1 MEAFTLSRI
10 EMSGLLLSLSP
21 NSERKPL
28 HILQEAWSKFHRDE
42 VKEGTSLPAFLSTDI
57 PPILHKLIKGRTVKG
72 LSLGEIASLG
82 SLIEYSTLS
91 VTAMQNWVKRD
102 FKEYL
107 GSPREGKKYS
117 FNQAALLFIIDDLK
131 AALDFESIR
140 QLFRVLFLAPER
152 DDDDLVEPAQLYHG
166 YAELFEEI
174 KTRTPMPVQAEAMA
188 RAGNP
193 KEFLWKADSGIRA
206 AMERMMKRLG
216 HLTRPQRDAVQ
227 NMLLIA
233 AISVQTC
240 YFQAMARQYFN
251 AVLFLDF

>member
-10 EMSGLLLSLSP
+10 EMSGLLLSLSD

-42 VKEGTSLPAFLSTDI
+42 VLEGTILPAFLSTDI
-57 PPILHKLIKGRTVKG
+57 PPILQKLIKGGGVKG
-72 LSLGEIASLG
+72 LSLGDIASLG
-82 SLIEYSTLS
+82 GLIEYSTLS

-107 GSPREGKKYS
+107 GSPRKGKKYS
-117 FNQAALLFIIDDLK
+117 VNQAALLFIIDDLK
-131 AALDFESIR
+131 SALDFESIR
-140 QLFRVLFLAPER
+140 QLFRLLFLAPER

-174 KTRTPMPVQAEAMA
+174 KARSPLPSAGQAE
-188 RAGNP
+188 
-193 KEFLWKADSGIRA
+193 SGISKEYWWKSDSVLKS
-206 AMERMMKRLG
+206 AMERMMKRLS
-216 HLTRPQRDAVQ
+216 HLTRTQRDAVQ

-240 YFQAMARQYFN
+240 YFQAMARQYCN

>member
-10 EMSGLLLSLSP
+10 EMSGLLLSLSG
-21 NSERKPL
+21 NSERRPL
-28 HILQEAWSKFHRDE
+28 HILQEAWTKFHREE
-42 VKEGTSLPAFLSTDI
+42 VREGTSLPAFLSTDI
-57 PPILHKLIKGRTVKG
+57 PPILQKLIKGGGVKG
-72 LSLGEIASLG
+72 LSLGDIASLG

-91 VTAMQNWVKRD
+91 ATAMQNWVKRD

-117 FNQAALLFIIDDLK
+117 INQAALLFIIDDLK

-140 QLFRVLFLAPER
+140 QLFRMLFLAPER

-174 KTRTPMPVQAEAMA
+174 KTRSLVPVQGQDEPGASKEVLWRSDNAL
-188 RAGNP
+188 RA
-193 KEFLWKADSGIRA
+193 S
-206 AMERMMKRLG
+206 MEKMMKRLS

-240 YFQAMARQYFN
+240 YFQALARQYFN